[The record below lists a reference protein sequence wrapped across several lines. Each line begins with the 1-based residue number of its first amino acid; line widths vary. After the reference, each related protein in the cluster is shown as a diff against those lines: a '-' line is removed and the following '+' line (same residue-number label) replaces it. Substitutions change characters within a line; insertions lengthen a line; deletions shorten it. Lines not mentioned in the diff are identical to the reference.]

1 MSFLYKLGKMKHNS
15 NRRNKLKNRTYN
27 RNKNKLQKSNNKN
40 LRDRKIKA
48 IYIKIHQFR
57 SDYFENSIF

>member
-1 MSFLYKLGKMKHNS
+1 MDTKFKKLS
-15 NRRNKLKNRTYN
+15 NNIEFAYN
-27 RNKNKLQKSNNKN
+27 RNKNKLQKRGHKN
-40 LRDRKIKA
+40 LRDKKIKA

>member
-27 RNKNKLQKSNNKN
+27 RNKNKLQKSNHKN